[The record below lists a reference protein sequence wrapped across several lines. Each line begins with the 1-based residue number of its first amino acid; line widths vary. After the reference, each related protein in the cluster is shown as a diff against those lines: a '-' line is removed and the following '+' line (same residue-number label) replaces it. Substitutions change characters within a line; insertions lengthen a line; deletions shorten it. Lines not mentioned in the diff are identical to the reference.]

1 MARISTLADVEA
13 IEATPLAEQGLAGST
28 YETIFRGAQQYPDHP
43 ALIFFLQAKAYEK
56 AVTWNYRTLL
66 AKLHQTANFFHEL
79 GVGPTDTVSY
89 ILPNLPQTYLALYGG
104 EAAGIAC
111 PINPLLEADVLADIL
126 NAAETKVLVTIGP
139 FPKSDVW
146 EKVASI
152 ADRVTTLETIVQVDI
167 ANYLS
172 GPLKLLIKASRM
184 LKKGPAVRARV
195 VDFDSAIARQP
206 DDRLLSGRVIGPD
219 EIASYFHTGGTTGIP
234 KLACHTHFNEVF
246 DAWAAAIVAVDSQ
259 PGDLNY
265 LGLPLFHNYGAIAIG
280 LGAWSGGCG
289 VVIGT
294 PQGFRGEGVM
304 DNLWRILDHY
314 RCTIFSGVPTLYKAL
329 LNTPL
334 GDADLSRVQL
344 TTSGAAPLPVEL
356 AHQFT
361 AHTGIPILEGYGLT
375 EATSVASVNPRY
387 GDIRVGSVGLRLVYQ
402 RWATAILDDTTFV
415 RFCEPGEVGVVLLH
429 GPNVFAGYR
438 DDFHNRGAFVEIDGQ
453 RWLNTGDLG
462 RLDGEGYLWL
472 TGRKKELII
481 RGGHNIDPQMIEEP
495 LMRHPAVALTAAVGR
510 PDSRVGE
517 VPVVYVE
524 LKPGATATPDELMT
538 FARQEIGERA
548 ALPKEVRILDAIPL
562 TAVGKVYK
570 PALFHKQAEEV
581 LREEVKQVPGVISL
595 HVQADVDK
603 RLGTVAYIEVTTRS
617 GVDNQ
622 AMAAALHSV
631 LGSYAIP
638 CRLTVNGESMGV

>member
-13 IEATPLAEQGLAGST
+13 IEAVPLAEQGLAPNT
-28 YETIFRGAQQYPDHP
+28 YEAIRRTAQQYPDQA

-56 AVTWNYRTLL
+56 AVTWTYQTLL

-111 PINPLLEADVLADIL
+111 PINPLLEADTLAEIL

-139 FPKSDVW
+139 FPKTDVW
-146 EKVASI
+146 EKVASVV
-152 ADRVTTLETIVQVDI
+152 DRVPTLQTIVQVDI

-184 LKKGPAVRARV
+184 LKKGPAVRAKI

-206 DDRLLSGRVIGPD
+206 SDRLVSGRVIGPQ

-234 KLACHTHFNEVF
+234 KLARHTHFNEVF

-294 PQGFRGEGVM
+294 PQGFRGEGVI
-304 DNLWRILDHY
+304 DNLWKILDHY

-329 LNTPL
+329 LNVPV

-356 AHQFT
+356 ARQFSEQ
-361 AHTGIPILEGYGLT
+361 TGIPILEGYGLT
-375 EATSVASVNPRY
+375 EGTSVGSVNPRY
-387 GDIRVGSVGLRLVYQ
+387 GEIRLGAVGLRLVYQ
-402 RWATAILDDTTFV
+402 RWATAVLDDTTFV
-415 RFCEPGEVGVVLLH
+415 RFCEPGEVGVLLLN

-438 DDFHNRGAFVEIDGQ
+438 DDFHNRGAFVEIDGE

-462 RLDGEGYLWL
+462 RLDADGYLWL
-472 TGRKKELII
+472 TGRQKELII

-510 PDSRVGE
+510 PDARVGE

-524 LKPGATATPDELMT
+524 LKPGMKATSDELLA
-538 FARQEIGERA
+538 FAQKEIGERA

-570 PALFHKQAEEV
+570 PALYHEQVEEV
-581 LREEVKQVPGVISL
+581 LREEVKKVAGVISL

-603 RLGTVAYIEVTTRS
+603 RLGTIAQIEVTTRS
-617 GVDNQ
+617 GVDPKE
-622 AMAAALHSV
+622 MATALRAALA
-631 LGSYAIP
+631 GYAVH
-638 CRLTVNGESMGV
+638 CRLTVNGEAMD

>member
-13 IEATPLAEQGLAGST
+13 IEATPLTEQGLAPST
-28 YETIFRGAQQYPDHP
+28 YETIRRTAQKYPDQA

-56 AVTWNYRTLL
+56 AVTWNYQTLL

-89 ILPNLPQTYLALYGG
+89 ILPNLPQTYLTLYGG

-111 PINPLLEADVLADIL
+111 PINPLLEADTLAEIL

-139 FPKSDVW
+139 FPKTDVW
-146 EKVASI
+146 EKVASVV
-152 ADRVTTLETIVQVDI
+152 DRVPTLHTIVQVDI

-172 GPLKLLIKASRM
+172 TPLKLVIKASRT
-184 LKKGPAVRARV
+184 LKKGPAVRAKI

-206 DDRLLSGRVIGPD
+206 SDRLLSGRVIGPE
-219 EIASYFHTGGTTGIP
+219 EIASYFHTGGTTGTP
-234 KLACHTHFNEVF
+234 KLARHTHFNEVF

-294 PQGFRGEGVM
+294 PQGFRGEGVI
-304 DNLWRILDHY
+304 DNLWKILDHY

-329 LNTPL
+329 LNVPV

-356 AHQFT
+356 ARQFT
-361 AHTGIPILEGYGLT
+361 EQTGIPILEGYGLT
-375 EATSVASVNPRY
+375 EGTSVGSVNPRY
-387 GDIRVGSVGLRLVYQ
+387 GEIRVGSVGLRLVYQ
-402 RWATAILDDTTFV
+402 RWATAILDDITFV
-415 RFCEPGEVGVVLLH
+415 RFCEPGEVGVLLLN

-438 DDFHNRGAFVEIDGQ
+438 DDFHNRGAFVEIDGE

-462 RLDGEGYLWL
+462 RLDADGYLWL
-472 TGRKKELII
+472 TGRQKELII

-510 PDSRVGE
+510 PDARVGE

-524 LKPGATATPDELMT
+524 LKPGMTATPDELMA
-538 FARQEIGERA
+538 FAQKEIGERA

-570 PALFHKQAEEV
+570 PALHHEQVEEV
-581 LREEVKQVPGVISL
+581 LREEVKKVAGVISL

-603 RLGTVAYIEVTTRS
+603 RLGTVAQVEVTTRS
-617 GVDNQ
+617 GVEPKEI
-622 AMAAALHSV
+622 AAALRAA
-631 LGSYAIP
+631 LAGSAVH
-638 CRLTVNGESMGV
+638 CRLTVNGEAMG

>member
-13 IEATPLAEQGLAGST
+13 IESIPLTEQGLAPNT
-28 YETIFRGAQQYPDHP
+28 YETIRRAAQQYPDYP

-56 AVTWNYRTLL
+56 AVTWKYPELL
-66 AKLHQTANFFHEL
+66 AKLHQTANLFHEL
-79 GVGPTDTVSY
+79 GVGPRDTVSY

-111 PINPLLEADVLADIL
+111 PINPLLEADTLAEIL
-126 NAAETKVLVTIGP
+126 NAAETKVLVTIGS
-139 FPKSDVW
+139 FPRTDVW
-146 EKVASI
+146 EKVASVV
-152 ADRVTTLETIVQVDI
+152 DRVKTLQTIVQVDI

-172 GPLKLLIKASRM
+172 APLKLVIKASRM
-184 LKKGPAVRARV
+184 LKKGPAVRAKII
-195 VDFDSAIARQP
+195 DFDSAIARQP
-206 DDRLLSGRVIGPD
+206 SDRLISGRKIGPD
-219 EIASYFHTGGTTGIP
+219 DIASYFHTGGTTGIP
-234 KLACHTHFNEVF
+234 KLARHTHFNEVF
-246 DAWAAAIVAVDSQ
+246 DAWAAAVVAVDSQ
-259 PGDLNY
+259 PGELNY

-280 LGAWSGGCG
+280 LGAWSAGGG

-294 PQGFRGEGVM
+294 PQGFRGEGVI
-304 DNLWRILDHY
+304 DNLWKILDHY

-329 LNTPL
+329 LNVPV

-356 AHQFT
+356 ARQFT
-361 AHTGIPILEGYGLT
+361 EKTGIPILEGYGLT
-375 EATSVASVNPRY
+375 EGTSVGSVNPRY
-387 GDIRVGSVGLRLVYQ
+387 GEIRVGSVGLRLVYQ
-402 RWATAILDDTTFV
+402 RWATAILDDLTFV
-415 RFCEPGEVGVVLLH
+415 RFCEPGEVGVLLLN

-438 DDFHNRGAFVEIDGQ
+438 DDFHNRGAFVEIDGE

-510 PDSRVGE
+510 PDARLGE

-524 LKPGATATPDELMT
+524 LKPGATATPDELMA
-538 FARQEIGERA
+538 FAQKEIGERA
-548 ALPKEVRILDAIPL
+548 AQPKEVRILEAIPL

-570 PALFHKQAEEV
+570 PALYHEQVEEV
-581 LREEVKQVPGVISL
+581 LREDVKKVAGVISL
-595 HVQADVDK
+595 HVKADVDK
-603 RLGTVAYIEVTTRS
+603 RLGTVAQIEVTTRS
-617 GVDNQ
+617 GVDPQ
-622 AMAAALHSV
+622 DMAAALKTA
-631 LGSYAIP
+631 LAGYAVH
-638 CRLTVNGESMGV
+638 CRLTVNGEAMEA

>member
-13 IEATPLAEQGLAGST
+13 IEATPLTEQGLAPST
-28 YETIFRGAQQYPDHP
+28 YETIRRTAQKYPDQA

-56 AVTWNYRTLL
+56 AVTWNYQTLL

-89 ILPNLPQTYLALYGG
+89 ILPNLPQTYLTLYGG

-111 PINPLLEADVLADIL
+111 PINPLLEADTLAEIL

-139 FPKSDVW
+139 FPKTDVW
-146 EKVASI
+146 EKVASVV
-152 ADRVTTLETIVQVDI
+152 DRVPTLHTIVQVDI

-172 GPLKLLIKASRM
+172 TPLKLVIKASRT
-184 LKKGPAVRARV
+184 LKKGPAVRAKI

-206 DDRLLSGRVIGPD
+206 SDRLLSGRVIGPE
-219 EIASYFHTGGTTGIP
+219 EIASYFHTGGTTGTP
-234 KLACHTHFNEVF
+234 KLARHTHFNEVF

-294 PQGFRGEGVM
+294 PQGFRGEGVI
-304 DNLWRILDHY
+304 DNLWKILDHY

-329 LNTPL
+329 LNVPV

-356 AHQFT
+356 ARQFT
-361 AHTGIPILEGYGLT
+361 EQTGIPILEGYGLT
-375 EATSVASVNPRY
+375 EGTSVGSVNPRY
-387 GDIRVGSVGLRLVYQ
+387 GEIRVGSVGLRLVYQ
-402 RWATAILDDTTFV
+402 RWATAILDDITFV
-415 RFCEPGEVGVVLLH
+415 RFCEPGEVGVLLLN

-438 DDFHNRGAFVEIDGQ
+438 DDFHNRGAFVEIDGE

-462 RLDGEGYLWL
+462 RLDADGYLWL
-472 TGRKKELII
+472 TGRQKELII

-510 PDSRVGE
+510 PDARVGE

-524 LKPGATATPDELMT
+524 LKPGMTATPDELMA
-538 FARQEIGERA
+538 FAQKEIGERA

-570 PALFHKQAEEV
+570 PALHHEQVEEV
-581 LREEVKQVPGVISL
+581 LREEVKKVAGVISL

-603 RLGTVAYIEVTTRS
+603 RLGTVAQVEVTTRS
-617 GVDNQ
+617 GVEPKEI
-622 AMAAALHSV
+622 AAALRAA
-631 LGSYAIP
+631 LAGYAVH
-638 CRLTVNGESMGV
+638 CRLTVNGEAMG